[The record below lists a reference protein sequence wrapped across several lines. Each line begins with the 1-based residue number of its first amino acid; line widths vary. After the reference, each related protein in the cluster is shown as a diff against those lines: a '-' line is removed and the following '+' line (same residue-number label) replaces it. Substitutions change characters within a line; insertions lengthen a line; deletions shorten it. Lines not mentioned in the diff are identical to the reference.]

1 MDVTSITNGLLAN
14 SLLSNVTQT
23 KSSAQSSTASTTS
36 GTDTVSLTG
45 SIEDTERQALL
56 NAEYSLMGK
65 TNQGSTG
72 TSLYDVLLGGSS
84 TASSGWV
91 TGLLTGAENAHLMEA
106 NPTLV
111 KDLLSTTGSTQTQ
124 APATGG
130 GTSETTGSTQSQG
143 IDAQA
148 LQSLE
153 SLNLLSVSPA
163 TLLSLLQKNGEA
175 QQTTTG
181 SQISTTV

>member
-1 MDVTSITNGLLAN
+1 MDVTNIINGLLAN
-14 SLLSNVTQT
+14 SHLSNITQT

-45 SIEDTERQALL
+45 SIEDVERQSLL

-65 TNQGSTG
+65 TNQGATG

-84 TASSGWV
+84 TSSSDWV
-91 TGLLTGAENAHLMEA
+91 TGLLAGAENAHLMEA

-111 KDLLSTTGSTQTQ
+111 KDMLSAAGKAQGQ
-124 APATGG
+124 ATATGG
-130 GTSETTGSTQSQG
+130 GTSETTGSAQSQG

-163 TLLSLLQKNGEA
+163 TLLSLLQKNGES

>member
-23 KSSAQSSTASTTS
+23 KGSTQSSTASTTS

-56 NAEYSLMGK
+56 NAEYSLLGK
-65 TNQGSTG
+65 TSQGSKG

-84 TASSGWV
+84 TSSSDWV

-111 KDLLSTTGSTQTQ
+111 KDMLS
-124 APATGG
+124 A
-130 GTSETTGSTQSQG
+130 TGSTQSEG

-153 SLNLLSVSPA
+153 SLNLLSMSPA